1 MPTSPCTTEHIIHR
15 LEAVTSRLE
24 DVYNVSQT
32 AQVIHDEPDPNAQA
46 RAAAAAA
53 AGPPP
58 VHPPP
63 PPAPVEQ
70 PPSVIAFETQ
80 IMQGKV
86 KPFIQLTDAL
96 AAPSVIEQVCSMYQ
110 YLYHLTNQPDL

>member
-1 MPTSPCTTEHIIHR
+1 M
-15 LEAVTSRLE
+15 TSRLE

-32 AQVIHDEPDPNAQA
+32 APVIHDEPDPNAQA

-53 AGPPP
+53 AAAGAPP

-80 IMQGKV
+80 VMQGKV

-96 AAPSVIEQVCSMYQ
+96 AAPIVIEQVCNMYRI
-110 YLYHLTNQPDL
+110 LFHLIIKLDLCYPG